1 MNLKPCPFCGG
12 ADVVDIAKPVNDEG
26 DMESFVECY
35 TCGAMVAHSSLAGL
49 HLQIWNTRATPT
61 KAWEWVKMDH
71 GPHYVSFNLKAK
83 VVGRGSGVFEAYVDD
98 KFISSSNGGMGF
110 FSSVELA
117 QAACVAYVEGKLKEW
132 LV

>member
-1 MNLKPCPFCGG
+1 MSELKPCPFCGG

-49 HLQIWNTRATPT
+49 HLQIWNTRAAPT
-61 KAWEWVKMDH
+61 MKQWEWVEGDGASVVWACLDFKA
-71 GPHYVSFNLKAK
+71 YVYSDC
-83 VVGRGSGVFEAYVDD
+83 GMWRAYVDCR
-98 KFISSSNGGMGF
+98 
-110 FSSVELA
+110 SVGSFAVPEA
-117 QAACVAYVEGKLKEW
+117 GRAACVAYVEGKLKEW